1 MEERI
6 YTFGHETCVE
16 QYTIAKNVKAEGFW
30 NLKYD

>member
-16 QYTIAKNVKAEGFW
+16 QYTIAQKCESRGILEFKV
-30 NLKYD
+30 